1 MAYELSTKKSGVS
14 KKWEDQKFLMIGH
27 SGIGKSS
34 FWSHAEDV
42 GYIETEAGLN
52 FIDACK
58 NPAGDWSELGG
69 ILSALGKSAK
79 DGTFPYKT
87 IVLDTI
93 DRADDFAMES
103 AVNFFKS
110 KYPDKDIM
118 GLGDVPGI
126 GIGWDLR
133 RKQTNKLI
141 HGLEKL
147 PCAVAIIGH
156 LETKK
161 IEEMG
166 NKAYDKNTIS
176 IGGKV
181 GGDITSWSDHT
192 LHVVG
197 KMQGNTLKRTV
208 YTKPTQ
214 SREAKSRGG
223 IVKDGW
229 IWDEDDKVNFDK
241 LRSCFE

>member
-1 MAYELSTKKSGVS
+1 MGYELSTKKSGIS

-27 SGIGKSS
+27 SGIGKST
-34 FWSHAEDV
+34 FWGFADDV

-58 NPAGDWSELGG
+58 NPARDWGDLGQIIG
-69 ILSALGKSAK
+69 AMGSAVKA
-79 DGTFPYKT
+79 GTFPYKLV
-87 IVLDTI
+87 VLDTI
-93 DRADDFAMES
+93 DRVVDFACDATLVWAKEKY
-103 AVNFFKS
+103 KS
-110 KYPDKDIM
+110 SDIR
-118 GLGDVPGI
+118 GVGDIPNGA
-126 GIGWDLR
+126 GWDMR
-133 RKQTNKLI
+133 RQMVNKVLKA
-141 HGLEKL
+141 LEKL
-147 PCAVAIIGH
+147 PCAVAIVGH

-166 NKAYDKNTIS
+166 SKGYDKNTIS

-181 GGDITSWSDHT
+181 GGDILSWSDHT
-192 LHVVG
+192 LNVVG
-197 KMQGNTLKRTV
+197 RMQGDSLKRTV

-223 IVKDGW
+223 IIKDGW
-229 IWDEDDKVNFDK
+229 VWGDDDKANFDK